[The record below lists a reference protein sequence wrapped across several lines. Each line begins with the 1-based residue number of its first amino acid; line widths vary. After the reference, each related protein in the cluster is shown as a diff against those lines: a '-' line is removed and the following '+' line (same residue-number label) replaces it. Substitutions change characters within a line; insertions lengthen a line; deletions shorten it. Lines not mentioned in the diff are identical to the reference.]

1 MSDISLLSKRKFVV
15 TNDIT
20 VHIPT
25 IREIRGNDDEPS
37 KQADYWSVV
46 NMFAATSCDIMIEL
60 DEQGIDF
67 TKWSDFN
74 TFLMMFNGVS
84 KDTLH
89 EMSPLLFDNVDLST
103 FVIKE
108 NANKT
113 HLLLADT
120 NSETTIDEL
129 VYMRLSTIFCTINN
143 MKKNHRKMGNEV
155 MRKYAIERA
164 KAHRQNAKRA
174 KQEAESY
181 FDKQIVAM
189 VNNRDFK
196 YDFETVNNLTIYDF
210 NVSLKQLT
218 KNKAVDNLYRGIYA
232 GTIKYTAEYNNKL
245 NWLDYES

>member
-1 MSDISLLSKRKFVV
+1 MSDISLLSKRKFIV

-25 IREIRGNDDEPS
+25 LREIRGNDDEMS
-37 KQADYWSVV
+37 RQADYWSIV
-46 NMFAATSCDIMIEL
+46 NMFAATACDIMIEL

-74 TFLMMFNGVS
+74 TFLMMFNGID
-84 KDTLH
+84 KKLLH
-89 EMSPLLFDNVDLST
+89 DMSPLMFDDIDLSN

-108 NANKT
+108 NSNKSA
-113 HLLLADT
+113 LLLVDEQK
-120 NSETTIDEL
+120 NVVIDEL

-164 KAHRQNAKRA
+164 KAHRQNAKRV

-181 FDKQIVAM
+181 FDKQIIAM

-196 YDFETVNNLTIYDF
+196 YNFETVNNLTIYDF

-218 KNKAVDNLYRGIYA
+218 KNRAVDNLYRGIYA